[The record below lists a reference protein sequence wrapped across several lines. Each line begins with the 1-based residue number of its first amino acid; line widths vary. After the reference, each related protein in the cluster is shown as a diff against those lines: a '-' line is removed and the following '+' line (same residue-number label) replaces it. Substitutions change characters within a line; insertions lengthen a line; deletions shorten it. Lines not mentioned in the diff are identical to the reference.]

1 MIEESKKTKLTKK
14 RENWKRREKNKKMK
28 PKMRGLHSKI
38 SKAQRHQL
46 EFQKQ
51 ESICL
56 NFIRA
61 INEILKPEGYDIE
74 FRKRKG
80 TKLITTHT
88 NKENICIHIHTQIIS
103 KLKYS
108 SSTSSDWCVIQSQ
121 TILVSCWPNE
131 KVRVKPAPIEDIDRR
146 AMFRSRDFRPMREEK
161 TDGVPV
167 NEFLHWPMGSTCNA
181 LSHGRARCYPY
192 RCMRGLEC
200 NVEGV

>member
-1 MIEESKKTKLTKK
+1 
-14 RENWKRREKNKKMK
+14 
-28 PKMRGLHSKI
+28 MRGLRSKI

-103 KLKYS
+103 RLKYS
-108 SSTSSDWCVIQSQ
+108 SSTSFDWCVIQSQ
-121 TILVSCWPNE
+121 TIFGQE
-131 KVRVKPAPIEDIDRR
+131 KR
-146 AMFRSRDFRPMREEK
+146 FRFPFHSIVLI
-161 TDGVPV
+161 GVCIRSS
-167 NEFLHWPMGSTCNA
+167 LCRH
-181 LSHGRARCYPY
+181 
-192 RCMRGLEC
+192 
-200 NVEGV
+200 

>member
-1 MIEESKKTKLTKK
+1 MRKLRTIGRRR
-14 RENWKRREKNKKMK
+14 RENRCRKSNKKKKNKKRK
-28 PKMRGLHSKI
+28 PKKRGLRNKT
-38 SKAQRHQL
+38 SKAQGHQL

-103 KLKYS
+103 RLKYS

-121 TILVSCWPNE
+121 TIFGVMLTEREGSCQ
-131 KVRVKPAPIEDIDRR
+131 ASSDRR
-146 AMFRSRDFRPMREEK
+146 
-161 TDGVPV
+161 
-167 NEFLHWPMGSTCNA
+167 
-181 LSHGRARCYPY
+181 Y
-192 RCMRGLEC
+192 
-200 NVEGV
+200 